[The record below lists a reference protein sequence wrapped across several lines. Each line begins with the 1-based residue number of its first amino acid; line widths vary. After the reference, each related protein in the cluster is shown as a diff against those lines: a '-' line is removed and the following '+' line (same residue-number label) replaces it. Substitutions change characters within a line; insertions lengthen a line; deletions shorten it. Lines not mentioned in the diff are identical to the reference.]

1 KLPLLFYIE
10 DNGYSLSVP
19 GDKQT
24 PGGDIAKNLA
34 SFTNLY
40 VLDGDGIDPAEA
52 SVLLHQAVTH
62 VRSGKGPVLIRL
74 SVPRLCGHSGQDTQ
88 AYKSPEV
95 MDEEKSRDPLD
106 KLYHYLVP
114 ALFSETS
121 WRELERSVRQE
132 VQAGLEAALKHPD
145 PDPKAVTRYL
155 FAETTPDGSPD

>member
-1 KLPLLFYIE
+1 GSQFTPSAGWAQAIVYRRDVLKEAAYENAIAVALGGDGSVATNGFWSALTIATTLKLPLLFYIE

-106 KLYHYLVP
+106 KL
-114 ALFSETS
+114 
-121 WRELERSVRQE
+121 
-132 VQAGLEAALKHPD
+132 
-145 PDPKAVTRYL
+145 
-155 FAETTPDGSPD
+155 